1 MLKVIT
7 SWRNRPSRWLPLTW
21 SMGTVSALIWQTGL
35 AHEIIQEIMRK
46 AAQSIQSIQ
55 HGGGGDHLDCCCG
68 ATSPPAEG
76 HSVVDSSPKIYL
88 PVRRRRAATAR
99 SVGGAVGD
107 VRERQV
113 FLRFPVAA
121 SEVTT

>member
-1 MLKVIT
+1 
-7 SWRNRPSRWLPLTW
+7 
-21 SMGTVSALIWQTGL
+21 
-35 AHEIIQEIMRK
+35 MRK

-55 HGGGGDHLDCCCG
+55 HGGGGDHWDCCCG

-76 HSVVDSSPKIYL
+76 HSVVDSSQKIYL
-88 PVRRRRAATAR
+88 ASRRLQAATAR

-113 FLRFPVAA
+113 VLRFVVAA